1 MKKNG
6 LLKVILIVLGSLIL
20 VSGVLTILGYFVPG
34 LEGKFSLIPLGD
46 ILPNYVQTFAVPFD
60 IITYFFIL
68 GAFYSVLNEVAAYKK
83 LIENIVTKFK
93 SHSKLLLVIITILFA
108 VVTAVSGQLWVLFVF
123 IPFAAAIILGLGYD
137 KLVVVSS
144 TVVSMLVGFMSSIYV
159 TFRNP
164 NNPYYYSLTNFEGL
178 YDSNMYVNLW
188 PKLAILVLGTL
199 LLIFFILRYIKN
211 VQNKKLKY
219 DLNESNEIEVSEVA
233 LDYKKI
239 RTWPLLVVLLVML
252 ILLIVGYIP
261 WNSLFGIECFDKF
274 NTWLLNIKIG
284 DFAIFNNV
292 VSNYVASF
300 GNWVIAFQN
309 MYMPIDITLVVFMLI
324 IKFMYNVKF
333 DDILDNFVAGIKKV
347 IPTVFVILFSYV
359 ILICAYNNGFVQTII
374 SLISDFVGINEVT
387 TAIVSALGTL
397 LHSDMFYTIEGIL
410 LPIMQNIS
418 DESMYS
424 TCVLTFQTIYGLV
437 SMIAPTSLFVVFAV
451 KYFDIPYTS
460 YVKYIWRFI
469 LMLFLLVLLV
479 LLVIILLSLLNVV
492 I

>member
-46 ILPNYVQTFAVPFD
+46 IFPNFVQSFAVPFD
-60 IITYFFIL
+60 IITYLFIL
-68 GAFYSVLNEVAAYKK
+68 GAFYSVLNEVPAYKK

-252 ILLIVGYIP
+252 ILLIVGYIQ
-261 WNSLFGIECFDKF
+261 WNSLFGI
-274 NTWLLNIKIG
+274 
-284 DFAIFNNV
+284 
-292 VSNYVASF
+292 
-300 GNWVIAFQN
+300 
-309 MYMPIDITLVVFMLI
+309 
-324 IKFMYNVKF
+324 
-333 DDILDNFVAGIKKV
+333 
-347 IPTVFVILFSYV
+347 
-359 ILICAYNNGFVQTII
+359 
-374 SLISDFVGINEVT
+374 
-387 TAIVSALGTL
+387 
-397 LHSDMFYTIEGIL
+397 
-410 LPIMQNIS
+410 
-418 DESMYS
+418 
-424 TCVLTFQTIYGLV
+424 
-437 SMIAPTSLFVVFAV
+437 
-451 KYFDIPYTS
+451 
-460 YVKYIWRFI
+460 
-469 LMLFLLVLLV
+469 
-479 LLVIILLSLLNVV
+479 
-492 I
+492 

>member
-1 MKKNG
+1 
-6 LLKVILIVLGSLIL
+6 
-20 VSGVLTILGYFVPG
+20 
-34 LEGKFSLIPLGD
+34 
-46 ILPNYVQTFAVPFD
+46 
-60 IITYFFIL
+60 
-68 GAFYSVLNEVAAYKK
+68 
-83 LIENIVTKFK
+83 
-93 SHSKLLLVIITILFA
+93 
-108 VVTAVSGQLWVLFVF
+108 
-123 IPFAAAIILGLGYD
+123 
-137 KLVVVSS
+137 
-144 TVVSMLVGFMSSIYV
+144 
-159 TFRNP
+159 
-164 NNPYYYSLTNFEGL
+164 
-178 YDSNMYVNLW
+178 
-188 PKLAILVLGTL
+188 
-199 LLIFFILRYIKN
+199 
-211 VQNKKLKY
+211 
-219 DLNESNEIEVSEVA
+219 
-233 LDYKKI
+233 
-239 RTWPLLVVLLVML
+239 
-252 ILLIVGYIP
+252 
-261 WNSLFGIECFDKF
+261 
-274 NTWLLNIKIG
+274 
-284 DFAIFNNV
+284 
-292 VSNYVASF
+292 
-300 GNWVIAFQN
+300 